1 MATITKFE
9 DLEIWQ
15 LSRVLS
21 KEVCEI
27 ADRDIFKTDF
37 KLKNQIKGEAGSI
50 MDNIAEGFE
59 RDGNAEFKKF
69 LSISKGSAGE
79 VRSQLYRC
87 FDNNFITEMEFF
99 DLKLKCEIIS
109 VKLKNF
115 ITYLQN
121 KDFKGNK
128 FK

>member
-37 KLKNQIKGEAGSI
+37 KLKNQIKGAAGSI
-50 MDNIAEGFE
+50 MDNIAEGF
-59 RDGNAEFKKF
+59 
-69 LSISKGSAGE
+69 
-79 VRSQLYRC
+79 
-87 FDNNFITEMEFF
+87 
-99 DLKLKCEIIS
+99 
-109 VKLKNF
+109 
-115 ITYLQN
+115 
-121 KDFKGNK
+121 
-128 FK
+128 